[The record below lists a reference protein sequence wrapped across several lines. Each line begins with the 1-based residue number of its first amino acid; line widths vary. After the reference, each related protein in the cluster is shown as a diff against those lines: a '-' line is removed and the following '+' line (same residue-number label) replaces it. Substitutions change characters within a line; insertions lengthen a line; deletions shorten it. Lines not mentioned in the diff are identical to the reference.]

1 LSHISAQSENTFNQV
16 EHTQSLLHNI
26 KDLGD
31 QANSINAQV
40 SDNANN
46 TYEAMTQSV
55 QFADA
60 MLAASSS
67 TEQRVEQGQNSLNEL
82 LKGVSEVGTVVEMI
96 RTIAEQTNLLALNAA
111 IESARAGE
119 HGRGFA
125 VVADE
130 VRKLAQQTQ
139 DSLSDINQQLNTLGE
154 NSKKVSEQI
163 GALSQDAQAQTEH
176 AQELKRN
183 SEGVSESAQN
193 ANQVAGHAMEIAQQ
207 QSGLVD
213 NFSDAMLSM
222 KDQVNSSS
230 QQVSDIQTKLQ
241 QQMQQVR
248 HSLGL

>member
-1 LSHISAQSENTFNQV
+1 
-16 EHTQSLLHNI
+16 
-26 KDLGD
+26 
-31 QANSINAQV
+31 
-40 SDNANN
+40 
-46 TYEAMTQSV
+46 M
-55 QFADA
+55 
-60 MLAASSS
+60 
-67 TEQRVEQGQNSLNEL
+67 
-82 LKGVSEVGTVVEMI
+82 SEVGTVVEMI

-139 DSLSDINQQLNTLGE
+139 DSLSDINQQLNTLGD

-163 GALSQDAQAQTEH
+163 GALALDAQAQTEH

-183 SEGVSESAQN
+183 SEGVAESAQN

-222 KDQVNSSS
+222 KDQVSSSS